1 VPLLADVTHAVPC
14 PGAGGLDEETL
25 GVGLGDALGDS
36 LGDDFGDGVDD
47 GVMDGVALGDGL
59 ADAGGLD
66 CAVHWTR
73 VDPVGHFGAAAI
85 DTWLSLP
92 AARQA

>member
-1 VPLLADVTHAVPC
+1 VPC
-14 PGAGGLDEETL
+14 PGAGALDEETL

-36 LGDDFGDGVDD
+36 LGDDFGGAVDD
-47 GVMDGVALGDGL
+47 GADDGVELGDGL
-59 ADAGGLD
+59 ADAAGLD
-66 CAVHWTR
+66 CPVHWIGT
-73 VDPVGHFGAAAI
+73 DPVGHFGAAAI